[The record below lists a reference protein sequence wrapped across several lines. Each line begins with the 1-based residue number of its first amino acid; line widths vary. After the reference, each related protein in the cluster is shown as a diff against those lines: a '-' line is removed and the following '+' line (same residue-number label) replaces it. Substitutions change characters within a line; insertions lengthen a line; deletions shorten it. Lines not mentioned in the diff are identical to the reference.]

1 MSYGYKC
8 VRLKRLRERRRRIL
22 EKLPPLE
29 EVLRGSVL
37 VRSLRCGK
45 PSCHCAEG
53 ERHRAT
59 YLSVTLA
66 GGRTEQISLP
76 AALVPVAERG
86 VAHYH
91 AWWTAIEQLSAIN
104 RDLIRQQRQPS
115 AQPHRRPVRRSP
127 RPRRP

>member
-1 MSYGYKC
+1 MR
-8 VRLKRLRERRRRIL
+8 RLLERRRRIL

-29 EVLRGSVL
+29 EVLRGSVV

-45 PSCHCAEG
+45 PSCHCAQDEG
-53 ERHRAT
+53 HHAT

-76 AALVPVAERG
+76 AELVPIAKRG
-86 VAHYH
+86 VALYH
-91 AWWTAIEQLSAIN
+91 AWWAAIEKLSAIN
-104 RDLIRQQRQPS
+104 RDLIRKQRQQLSVPRKRS
-115 AQPHRRPVRRSP
+115 AGRSP